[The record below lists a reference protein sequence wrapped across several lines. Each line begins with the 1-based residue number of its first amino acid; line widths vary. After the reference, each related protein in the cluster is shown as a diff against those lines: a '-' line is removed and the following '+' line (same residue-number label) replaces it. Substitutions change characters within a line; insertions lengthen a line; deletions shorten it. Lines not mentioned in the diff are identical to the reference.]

1 MKMTTHVP
9 TPLLNWFPRKCTAI
23 KKKKN
28 QKNQKNSEEYILAQ
42 GILYKGLKIIL

>member
-23 KKKKN
+23 KKKN
-28 QKNQKNSEEYILAQ
+28 QKIKKSEEEYILAQ